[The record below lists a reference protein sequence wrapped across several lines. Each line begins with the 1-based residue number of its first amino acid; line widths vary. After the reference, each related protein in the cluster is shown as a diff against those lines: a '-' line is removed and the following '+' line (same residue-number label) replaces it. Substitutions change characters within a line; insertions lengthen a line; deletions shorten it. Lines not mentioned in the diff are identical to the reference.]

1 MNSSSRRRRE
11 PCVVVYWGEEEE
23 KNESVEVNFMEGVE
37 CEVGCLEHKSQEER
51 TLSVVC
57 CVVVCGVCVDQ

>member
-1 MNSSSRRRRE
+1 
-11 PCVVVYWGEEEE
+11 
-23 KNESVEVNFMEGVE
+23 MEGVE

-57 CVVVCGVCVDQ
+57 CVVLCCGLWCVRGSVILLSHSLASSND